1 MQLLWRCGGA
11 WRRGRRAGS
20 VIKSPEMR
28 AGSCGMCTVLVGDVT
43 CCVMTICVLVS
54 QPPGYRRRELC
65 RVVGE
70 RTGAQVM
77 KRGSGEHGGVTGF
90 NNVIK
95 SVPLPTRL
103 HYLADRQSRWPAGD
117 LLLHLGILLQ
127 PVICR
132 QCQLRAPMAPGHRP
146 ASTLTY
152 R

>member
-1 MQLLWRCGGA
+1 M
-11 WRRGRRAGS
+11 
-20 VIKSPEMR
+20 
-28 AGSCGMCTVLVGDVT
+28 
-43 CCVMTICVLVS
+43 
-54 QPPGYRRRELC
+54 
-65 RVVGE
+65 GE

-77 KRGSGEHGGVTGF
+77 KRGSGERGGVTGF

-103 HYLADRQSRWPAGD
+103 HYLANGQSRWPAGD

-132 QCQLRAPMAPGHRP
+132 QCQLRVPMAPGHRP